1 MTGLSSVYRAKYQ
14 HIPINEQTEVELRN
28 QVNCVDGRIKAAEN
42 NADLN
47 NVIYYCKNKNSQMVE
62 AIIVSRT
69 RGTIDLNRWGHDGT
83 TALGSAVENNDLPMI
98 KLLVGYGADMHA
110 PDRSG
115 MTPYQRAAGKA
126 TIVEALDNT
135 KGGTSLYYDQYIS
148 CYSSGAD
155 VAIFEGALAKGRVY
169 PNMEGANKN
178 TPLAA
183 AVQHGDLRKIAT
195 LIAHGANIHQYCAY
209 YKATPYQLAMQS
221 NESLVMIFFDWAKQA
236 HFPEPPP
243 QILQAPPNLTIA
255 STEPSFGYLAPSP
268 MIAQTP
274 PIEQSVIGLGGW
286 EARGRSELLVAVCA
300 WDLDGVKAALKQP
313 DVHVNEQDPKG
324 RTALTAASE
333 NGAGA
338 DLVQLLLGRGADQD
352 ALDGNAR
359 SARQIAK
366 EKGYQWLTD
375 LFAQWVPMGVRL
387 MSSID
392 AGDYWATKA
401 LLDSNA
407 DINGMDGM
415 GRTPLTAACRNR
427 APVNLMVLLMKYGAD
442 EDAEDGNGSSARQIA
457 EAYDYHELSA
467 SFAPPKQ

>member
-14 HIPINEQTEVELRN
+14 HIPINEQTEVQLRN
-28 QVNCVDGRIKAAEN
+28 EVNCVDGRIKAAEN
-42 NADLN
+42 NADLRN
-47 NVIYYCKNKNSQMVE
+47 IIYYCENKNSEMVK
-62 AIIVSRT
+62 AIIVSRR
-69 RGTIDLNRWGHDGT
+69 RGTIDLNRWGYDGT
-83 TALGSAVENNDLPMI
+83 TALGRAVENNDLPMI
-98 KLLVGYGADMHA
+98 ELLVGYGADMHA
-110 PDRSG
+110 PDRFG
-115 MTPYQRAAGKA
+115 MTPFQRAAGKA

-135 KGGTSLYYDQYIS
+135 KGGTSSYYDQYIS

-155 VAIFEGALAKGRVY
+155 VAPFEGELAKGRVY
-169 PNMEGANKN
+169 PNMEGTYN
-178 TPLAA
+178 TPLTA

-209 YKATPYQLAMQS
+209 HKATPYQLAMQS
-221 NESLVMIFFDWAKQA
+221 NKSLVMIFFDWAKQV

-255 STEPSFGYLAPSP
+255 STEPSFGHLAPSAT
-268 MIAQTP
+268 IAQTP

-286 EARGRSELLVAVCA
+286 EPRGRSELLVAVCA
-300 WDLDGVKAALKQP
+300 WDHAEVKAALTQP
-313 DVHVNEQDPKG
+313 HVNVNEQDPKG

-333 NGAGA
+333 NGADA
-338 DLVQLLLGRGADQD
+338 DLVKLLLDHGADPD

-375 LFAQWVPMGVRL
+375 LFVQWAGVRL
-387 MSSID
+387 MRSID
-392 AGDYWATKA
+392 DGDYWATKA
-401 LLDSNA
+401 LLDNNA

-415 GRTPLTAACRNR
+415 GRTPLTAACRNQ
-427 APVNLMVLLMKYGAD
+427 APANLMVLLMKYGAD
-442 EDAEDGNGSSARQIA
+442 EDAEDGNGVSARQIA

-467 SFAPPKQ
+467 LFAPPKQ